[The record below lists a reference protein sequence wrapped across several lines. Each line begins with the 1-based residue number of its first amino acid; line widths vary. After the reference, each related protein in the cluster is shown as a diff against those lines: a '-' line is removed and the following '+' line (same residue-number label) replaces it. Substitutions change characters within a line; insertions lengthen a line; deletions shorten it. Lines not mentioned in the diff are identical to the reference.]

1 MVYKLMK
8 RIIENGIKNKN
19 LDTVDIKTKLDVYFA
34 FNKITQEEY
43 EELSHMVST
52 YTA

>member
-19 LDTVDIKTKLDVYFA
+19 LDTVDIQTKLDVYFA
-34 FNKITQEEY
+34 YDKITQEQY
-43 EELSHMVST
+43 EELSTMVSS